1 MLTSHL
7 RVKYNENRGCCCLA
21 ALSEDVRTSYVSVSF
36 RNALLLAA
44 VHPCCVR
51 VYLGDEDAVVLK
63 QVMVVVATSQQL
75 PDFSSEW
82 LRNAAADQ

>member
-1 MLTSHL
+1 MKTVDLLPPRRPSG
-7 RVKYNENRGCCCLA
+7 K
-21 ALSEDVRTSYVSVSF
+21 DVVEKSYVSVSF

-44 VHPCCVR
+44 VHPCCAR